1 MPSSRKAATERNETA
16 PDKAFV
22 STVQKMLAMRPK
34 VHDEMKLG
42 AKPKPSAQQSGS
54 KGRKGSGK

>member
-22 STVQKMLAMRPK
+22 STVQKMLAMPPK

-42 AKPKPSAQQSGS
+42 AARKRDTHVS
-54 KGRKGSGK
+54 GRKGSGK